1 MRSSILIFETD
12 TYGSINSKNS
22 GMQAGL
28 GGILYSQLPHAD
40 WYIPRARASMAEVAK
55 AELVNRWFY
64 TTQSQLQDIFRNDWT
79 FAGKYSKRREAC
91 IAYMEST
98 VVDIFIT
105 PPSFKPVSF
114 SLSRSP
120 LF

>member
-1 MRSSILIFETD
+1 MILTALNYSLLLQLYKLHLLNAFAILIFETD

-79 FAGKYSKRREAC
+79 FAGKYFKAK
-91 IAYMEST
+91 ES
-98 VVDIFIT
+98 VQ
-105 PPSFKPVSF
+105 
-114 SLSRSP
+114 SRIWKA
-120 LF
+120 L

>member
-1 MRSSILIFETD
+1 
-12 TYGSINSKNS
+12 
-22 GMQAGL
+22 MQAGL

-79 FAGKYSKRREAC
+79 FAGKYSKRRRAC

-98 VVDIFIT
+98 CRLTF
-105 PPSFKPVSF
+105 
-114 SLSRSP
+114 L
-120 LF
+120 